1 MKKLIKYL
9 LPVIAV
15 LVFFAGTDKED
26 SSYLAKN
33 HIEIISHS
41 GIEAESHSTCIT
53 SEEHDICLPR
63 QVSFA
68 SQVRLQSNAR
78 RVVSTNRHNV
88 EFIKVGKIFNAG
100 HQYTV
105 QNNSTIYHSSLAEPA
120 HRLLRLGKLII

>member
-15 LVFFAGTDKED
+15 LVFLTLTDKEE
-26 SSYLAKN
+26 SSYIAKN
-33 HIEIISHS
+33 QTEVISHS
-41 GIEAESHSTCIT
+41 EIQAESHSTSIS

-63 QVSFA
+63 QISFA

-78 RVVSTNRHNV
+78 RVVSTNRHNI
-88 EFIKVGKIFNAG
+88 EFIKVGKLFNAA

-105 QNNSTIYHSSLAEPA
+105 QNNSTISHSSLAEPA
-120 HRLLRLGKLII
+120 HRLLRLGRLII